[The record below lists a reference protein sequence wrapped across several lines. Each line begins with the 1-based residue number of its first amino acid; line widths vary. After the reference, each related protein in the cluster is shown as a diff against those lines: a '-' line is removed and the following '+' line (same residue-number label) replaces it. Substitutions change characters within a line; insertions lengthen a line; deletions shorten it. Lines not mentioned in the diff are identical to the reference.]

1 MLTYR
6 LIQMSHT
13 FIDRCS
19 APDPSNVVLSS
30 LHRMQV
36 KGSRYVETIILPVED
51 IDRGGEWE
59 QSQIRVSGTNSENK
73 QNLKEDLSKGIRYNE
88 LPPIVMKQDNQ
99 YKLIDGF
106 TRTWALLELAQK
118 YWVFDLYETETD
130 ADQDSVLK
138 DMKLGANAH
147 APSRGAAQEDFENV
161 GKEHVNSGVIAKDYD
176 AILDWVKNVP
186 NVFSEKTQKTIATR
200 IFKETVSSTK
210 LRSLELNDV
219 KKIIREKTEYQVGGK
234 LDQKNRYGR
243 VVNAAN
249 DLYTLRNFK
258 FILEDYAKTGRPTMI
273 SLYSSSALTPEELK
287 EQRNTAKTELETF
300 HSLAIDYVSTFLK
313 TGIKPF
319 EIVGSLSQIK
329 GEEEDQV
336 IIPFD

>member
-1 MLTYR
+1 MLTFR
-6 LIQMSHT
+6 LTQMSHT

-19 APDPSNVVLSS
+19 APDPSNVVLAS
-30 LHRMQV
+30 LPRMEV
-36 KGSRYVETIILPVED
+36 KGSRFVETVILPVED

-59 QSQIRVSGTNSENK
+59 ESQIRVAGTNSDNK

-118 YWVFDLYETETD
+118 YWVFDLYETESD
-130 ADQDSVLK
+130 VDQDSVLK

-147 APSRGAAQEDFENV
+147 APCRGAAKEDFEDV
-161 GKEHVNSGVIAKDYD
+161 GKEHVKNGVIAKNYD
-176 AILDWVKNVP
+176 AVLDWVKSVP
-186 NVFSEKTQKTIATR
+186 NVFSEKVQKTIATR

-210 LRSLELNDV
+210 LRSLELPDV
-219 KKIIREKTEYQVGGK
+219 KKIVRGETEYQVGGK
-234 LDQKNRYGR
+234 VDQKNRYGR

-258 FILEDYAKTGRPTMI
+258 FILEDYAKTGRPTMVT
-273 SLYSSSALTPEELK
+273 LYSSSALTPEELK

-313 TGIKPF
+313 TGVKPF
-319 EIVGSLSQIK
+319 EVVGSIAQIK